1 MRRLASSLAVHGL
14 LLLLAVLALGPL
26 LWMLSASFMVSGE
39 ATTYPPRLLPAQP
52 TLEHYRALFERL
64 ALGRALFNSAL
75 LATTVTACSLLIN
88 AMAGY
93 AFAKLEFRGRASLY
107 AGLLAALLI
116 PGQLGAL
123 PLFLLLKQIGA
134 INTYWGILLPGL
146 TSIFGIF
153 LIRQYMLS
161 IPDGMLDAARIDGA
175 GEARIFTHLVLPS
188 SRPILITLA
197 LFTFAGAWNDFLW
210 PLVVLSSDELHT
222 LPIALANLT
231 GEHVQDTELTMAG
244 AVLTTAPVVLLFLA
258 LQRYYVAGILSGSI
272 KE

>member
-1 MRRLASSLAVHGL
+1 MRRGLSSLAVHGAL
-14 LLLLAVLALGPL
+14 LLLVAIAVGPL
-26 LWMLSASFMVSGE
+26 LWMVSASFMESGE
-39 ATTYPPRLLPAQP
+39 ATRYPPRLLPEHP
-52 TLEHYRALFERL
+52 TLIHYRALFERL
-64 ALGRALFNSAL
+64 ALGRALFNSAW
-75 LATTVTACSLLIN
+75 LATTVTAFSLLIN

-93 AFAKLEFRGRASLY
+93 AFAKLPFRGRDRLY
-107 AGLLAALLI
+107 GWLLAALLI

-134 INTYWGILLPGL
+134 INSYWGILLPGL

-153 LIRQYMLS
+153 LIRQYMVS
-161 IPDGMLDAARIDGA
+161 IPDSMLDAARVDGA
-175 GEARIFTHLVLPS
+175 GEARVFTQLVLPA

-210 PLVVLSSDELHT
+210 PLVVLSSEERHT

-244 AVLTTAPVVLLFLA
+244 AVITTAPVILLFLA
-258 LQRYYVAGILSGSI
+258 LQRYYVAGILSGSV